1 MHGQRGRV
9 VTSECRYIA
18 TIVVGVRN
26 NAGSSHSRDAVRS
39 RPPDDHCVPRPLRAA
54 HHRPPPAQ
62 EPDHEHVPRS
72 GLRRGRHAQGSLS
85 ALPRGEGQ
93 GRARTLDVR
102 RFLDD
107 LDRLAAAVRAD
118 QPRRGSR
125 HSVAAIVLRR
135 RPPPRLRHDDPDHP
149 YGTAH
154 RLELAR
160 LAPDHRAVGGAR
172 ARTPLVPQGH
182 GPERHRTGHRRFRS
196 RGGPRAARRARRLR
210 ALGARASRRTVL
222 VTGGEPAH
230 RRLRGE
236 SRQPRP
242 VHAGD
247 A

>member
-1 MHGQRGRV
+1 MHAQRGRV

-39 RPPDDHCVPRPLRAA
+39 RPPDDHSVPRPLQAA
-54 HHRPPPAQ
+54 HHRPPPAE

-72 GLRRGRHAQGSLS
+72 GLRRGRYAEGALLP
-85 ALPRGEGQ
+85 LPRGEGQ
-93 GRARTLDVR
+93 GRARAVDVR

-149 YGTAH
+149 HGAAH

-160 LAPDHRAVGGAR
+160 LAPDHRAVRGAR
-172 ARTPLVPQGH
+172 ARAPFVSEGH
-182 GPERHRTGHRRFRS
+182 GPGTTSTASSATS
-196 RGGPRAARRARRLR
+196 RPPPAARGKAGST
-210 ALGARASRRTVL
+210 AAS
-222 VTGGEPAH
+222 
-230 RRLRGE
+230 
-236 SRQPRP
+236 SRCSGTSADSSGRPR
-242 VHAGD
+242 
-247 A
+247 